1 MKTLALVPWD
11 ISTPDTGGKQRCF
24 ELLTGVE
31 GLNTFALSWD
41 NQEAQTALNGMPY
54 RVIPAG
60 AKAVD
65 RAHKLF
71 GQGFHSYDAMPTL
84 CLDDLNVIRKAI
96 DDYNP
101 DLMILEHPWLVELTE
116 GRPYVYDAHN
126 FESFV
131 TASLFGRNSMDYN
144 MVTDIERWA
153 ISGAEHVTYCSKD
166 DWRMMGD
173 NWQPLPPGTHI
184 PNGTHLPETVANG
197 QNLNLIFVGSMY
209 GPNIRAAERLIA
221 LASSLP
227 EYHINIVGRCSEGLH
242 SDEPN
247 VTLHGFKSEAALE
260 KLLQAS
266 HIFVNLVTEGS
277 GTHLKIA
284 KALAHGLPVV
294 TLPAGA
300 RGYDAVLV
308 TDLERAPDDIRNI
321 TRDWHN
327 RHTIA
332 LEAAQQY
339 DWANIKQQF
348 AGVIHALQ

>member
-24 ELLTGVE
+24 ELLTGLPGVT
-31 GLNTFALSWD
+31 TFALSWD
-41 NQEAQTALNGMPY
+41 NQESQTALNGMPY

-60 AKAVD
+60 AKAAD

-71 GQGFHSYDAMPTL
+71 NQGFHSYDAMPTL
-84 CLDDLNVIRKAI
+84 CLDDLTVIRKAI

-101 DLMILEHPWLVELTE
+101 DLIILEHPWLVELTE

-126 FESFV
+126 FESLA

-144 MVTDIERWA
+144 MVADIERWA
-153 ISGAEHVTYCSKD
+153 VSGAEHITYCSAD
-166 DWRMMGD
+166 DWKMMGD
-173 NWQPLPPGTHI
+173 NWQLPPGTHI
-184 PNGTHLPETVANG
+184 PNGTHLPEKVATG
-197 QNLNLIFVGSMY
+197 ENLNLIFVGSLY
-209 GPNIRAAERLIA
+209 GPNIKAAQRLIDMA
-221 LASSLP
+221 HLLP
-227 EYHINIVGRCSEGLH
+227 EYHIHIVGRCSEPLTT
-242 SDEPN
+242 DEPN
-247 VTLHGFKSEAALE
+247 VTLHGYKTEQALDR
-260 KLLQAS
+260 LLTMS

-284 KALAHGLPVV
+284 KALAYGLPVV
-294 TLPAGA
+294 TLLAGS
-300 RGYDAVLV
+300 RGYEATHV
-308 TDLERAPDDIRNI
+308 TELEHTPDIIRDI
-321 TRDWHN
+321 TRDWNN

-348 AGVIHALQ
+348 AEVIHALQ

>member
-11 ISTPDTGGKQRCF
+11 ISTPDTGGKQRCY

-71 GQGFHSYDAMPTL
+71 NQGFHSYDAMPTL
-84 CLDDLNVIRKAI
+84 CLSDLNVIRKSI
-96 DDYNP
+96 DDFNP
-101 DLMILEHPWLVELTE
+101 DLIILEHPWLVELTD
-116 GRPYVYDAHN
+116 GRPYLYDAHN
-126 FESFV
+126 FESLA

-144 MVTDIERWA
+144 MVADIERWA
-153 ISGAEHVTYCSKD
+153 VSGAEHVTYCSAD

-173 NWQPLPPGTHI
+173 NWELPAGTHV
-184 PNGTHLPETVANG
+184 PNGTHLPEKVATG
-197 QNLNLIFVGSMY
+197 ENLNLIFVGSLY
-209 GPNIRAAERLIA
+209 GPNIKAAQRLIDMGH
-221 LASSLP
+221 LLP
-227 EYHINIVGRCSEGLH
+227 EYHIHIVGRCSEPLTT
-242 SDEPN
+242 DEPN
-247 VTLHGFKSEAALE
+247 VTLHGYKSEQALDR
-260 KLLQAS
+260 LLTMS

-277 GTHLKIA
+277 GTHLKLA
-284 KALAHGLPVV
+284 RALSVGLPIVS
-294 TLPAGA
+294 LPTGA

-332 LEAAQQY
+332 LQAAKQY

>member
-11 ISTPDTGGKQRCF
+11 ISTPDTGGKQRCY

-71 GQGFHSYDAMPTL
+71 NQGFHSYDAMPTL
-84 CLDDLNVIRKAI
+84 CLSDLNVLRKAI
-96 DDYNP
+96 DDFNP
-101 DLMILEHPWLVELTE
+101 DLIVLEHPWLVELTE
-116 GRPYVYDAHN
+116 GRPYLYDAHN

-131 TASLFGRNSMDYN
+131 TASLFGQKSMDYN
-144 MVTDIERWA
+144 MVADIERWA
-153 ISGAEHVTYCSKD
+153 ISGAEHVTYCSED

-173 NWQPLPPGTHI
+173 NWELPPGTHI
-184 PNGTHLPETVANG
+184 PNGTHLPETVATG

-209 GPNIRAAERLIA
+209 GPNISAAQRLIDMA
-221 LASSLP
+221 HRLP
-227 EYHINIVGRCSEGLH
+227 EYHINIVGRCTEGLH
-242 SDEPN
+242 TDEPN
-247 VTLHGFKSEAALE
+247 VTLHGYKSEAALE

-277 GTHLKIA
+277 GTHLKVG
-284 KALAHGLPVV
+284 KSLAHGLPVV
-294 TLPAGA
+294 SLQAGA

-308 TDLERAPDDIRNI
+308 TDIEHAPDDIRGI
-321 TRDWHN
+321 TRDWNN

-332 LEAAQQY
+332 LQAAQQY
-339 DWANIKQQF
+339 DWGNIKQQF
-348 AGVIHALQ
+348 ADVIHALQ

>member
-1 MKTLALVPWD
+1 MKVLALVPWD
-11 ISTPDTGGKQRCF
+11 ISIPDTGGKQRCY
-24 ELLTGVE
+24 ELLTGLPGVT
-31 GLNTFALSWD
+31 TFALSWD

-60 AKAVD
+60 AKAAD

-96 DDYNP
+96 DDFDP
-101 DLMILEHPWLVELTE
+101 SLLILEHPWLVELTA
-116 GRPYVYDAHN
+116 GRPYIYDSPN
-126 FESFV
+126 FESLA

-144 MVTDIERWA
+144 MVADIERWA
-153 ISGAEHVTYCSKD
+153 VSGAEHVTYCSAD
-166 DWRMMGD
+166 EWRMMGD
-173 NWQPLPPGTHI
+173 NWELPSGTHV
-184 PNGTHLPETVANG
+184 PNGTHLPDKVATG
-197 QNLNLIFVGSMY
+197 ENLNLIFVGSLY
-209 GPNIRAAERLIA
+209 GPNIKAAQRLIDMA
-221 LASSLP
+221 HLLP
-227 EYHINIVGRCSEGLH
+227 EYHIHIVGRCAEPLT

-247 VTLHGFKSEAALE
+247 VTLHGYKTEQALDR
-260 KLLQAS
+260 LLTMS

-284 KALAHGLPVV
+284 KALAYGLPVV
-294 TLPAGA
+294 TLLAGS
-300 RGYDAVLV
+300 RGYQATHV
-308 TDLERAPDDIRNI
+308 TELEHTPDMIRDI
-321 TRDWHN
+321 TRDWNN

-332 LEAAQQY
+332 LNAAQQY